1 MAHWSGGR
9 KSAATLRDDDDD
21 DDELGQQAAL
31 LAELEVKLV
40 KLENM
45 VRFISENIDLYM
57 IEDAELFRK
66 LEEKGYASFPT
77 DNATSGYEYLICM
90 PNGAKSLP
98 GFQALVNA
106 RDKVQEEVRRA
117 STVRGFQAMVD
128 VRDKVQKAVDDLRIK
143 MHICLTPEQNRC

>member
-1 MAHWSGGR
+1 
-9 KSAATLRDDDDD
+9 
-21 DDELGQQAAL
+21 
-31 LAELEVKLV
+31 
-40 KLENM
+40 M

-77 DNATSGYEYLICM
+77 DNATGGYEYLICM

-106 RDKVQEEVRRA
+106 RDIVQKEVRRA
-117 STVRGFQAMVD
+117 STVRGFQALVD